1 MTRPRHSARST
12 QRDRTHQSGAV
23 RSPHT
28 AHSFVSDPEHFRGV
42 IPAGDLRDL
51 LTTILDEESPVLVA
65 AALETRVQ
73 DLQFCSLPRSLV
85 LQVPS
90 RHHRRTC

>member
-1 MTRPRHSARST
+1 MTQPRHSALST
-12 QRDRTHQSGAV
+12 RWDRTCQSGAV
-23 RSPHT
+23 RSPCT
-28 AHSFVSDPEHFRGV
+28 AHSFVSDPELFQGV

-51 LTTILDEESPVLVA
+51 LTTVLDEESPVLVA

-73 DLQFCSLPRSLV
+73 DLLSCILPRPLV

-90 RHHRRTC
+90 RHHCRTC